1 MSDLIIDKGTY
12 NGKLIAKGRTNKK
25 VRVTNALGKL
35 KQLQALQFRYKPE
48 VDSDQR
54 LRAGFS
60 AQQVQQIIPEA
71 VYEEDGYLML
81 DMDVLKAYVREAK
94 KELRKIP
101 FFVRGKARKNTE
113 KYAQNNGYSEISIET
128 LYEAKAHYAR

>member
-1 MSDLIIDKGTY
+1 MSDLTIHGGSFDQNVVAGTP
-12 NGKLIAKGRTNKK
+12 IKK
-25 VRVTNALGKL
+25 RKIVKIKNALGKL
-35 KQLQALQFRYKPE
+35 KQLQAIQFRYKPE

-71 VYEEDGYLML
+71 VFEEDGYLML

-94 KELRKIP
+94 KELRKINKIR
-101 FFVRGKARKNTE
+101 VK
-113 KYAQNNGYSEISIET
+113 
-128 LYEAKAHYAR
+128 L

>member
-1 MSDLIIDKGTY
+1 MSDLTIRGGSFDQNIVAGTP
-12 NGKLIAKGRTNKK
+12 IKK
-25 VRVTNALGKL
+25 RKIVKITNALGKL
-35 KQLQALQFRYKPE
+35 KQLQTIQFKYKPE

-71 VYEEDGYLML
+71 VFEEDGYLML

-94 KELRKIP
+94 KELKKI
-101 FFVRGKARKNTE
+101 
-113 KYAQNNGYSEISIET
+113 NNIRVK
-128 LYEAKAHYAR
+128 L